1 MRFAAVDAKAESLR
15 LQYARKV
22 DGEVS
27 PPTSYATPSSVI
39 DASGSSARSIDSA
52 PAVVVFTSQSMVPKS
67 GGAFAS
73 RWFRCFFIVMDY
85 FGLLIVPVS
94 SNLLM
99 SPTLY
104 PRSMMET

>member
-15 LQYARKV
+15 LQYARNA

-52 PAVVVFTSQSMVPKS
+52 PAVVVFTSQSMVPKPGAAAAS
-67 GGAFAS
+67 VCRRGGKRREVNGGQAS
-73 RWFRCFFIVMDY
+73 R
-85 FGLLIVPVS
+85 P
-94 SNLLM
+94 
-99 SPTLY
+99 PA
-104 PRSMMET
+104 